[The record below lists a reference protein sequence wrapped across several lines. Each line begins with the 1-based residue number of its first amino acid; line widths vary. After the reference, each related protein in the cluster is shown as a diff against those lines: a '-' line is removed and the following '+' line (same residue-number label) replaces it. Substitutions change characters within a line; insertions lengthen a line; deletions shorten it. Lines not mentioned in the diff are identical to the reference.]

1 MGRGIKLLAIGL
13 AVAVAG
19 CQPLYG
25 DRPEKLHGLDRKKKP
40 AEAEDVAAVVVY
52 KEDCPSDFRGDPK
65 RVVVQSS
72 ISQQLTSDGD
82 NALSSADK
90 TKEPAAQ
97 AGLIK
102 DGIDKYRNALLKD
115 PYNID
120 ATLKLALAYDKVLHK
135 GCALAML
142 KRLAS
147 LSNNP
152 KWQKEANRTI
162 DSVVDNSSW
171 FKGYRK
177 DATAAVGR

>member
-1 MGRGIKLLAIGL
+1 MPSRVASRCTATPREASQARPQEEAAGGRRGRQVDHLQG
-13 AVAVAG
+13 
-19 CQPLYG
+19 
-25 DRPEKLHGLDRKKKP
+25 RR
-40 AEAEDVAAVVVY
+40 
-52 KEDCPSDFRGDPK
+52 DCPSDFRGDPK
-65 RVVVQSS
+65 RVVAQTS

-90 TKEPAAQ
+90 AKEPAAQ

-120 ATLKLALAYDKVLHK
+120 ATLKLALAYDKVLRK